1 MQRFVKALW
10 LVDDKEAI
18 AAYRHAHD
26 NIWKE
31 IADGIRSVGISSMD
45 IYLHGNLAV
54 MIMELPDDIDVDEA
68 MSRLATLP
76 RQAEWE
82 EYVSRFQQCLPGDT
96 SDEKWKVM
104 EKIFSLSP
112 NSLKL

>member
-1 MQRFVKALW
+1 MQRFVKTLW
-10 LVDDKEAI
+10 LVGDKDAI

-31 IADGIRSVGISSMD
+31 ISEGIRSVGVSSME

-54 MIMELPDDIDVDEA
+54 MIMELPDDVNVDEA

-82 EYVSRFQQCLPGDT
+82 EYVSTFQQCLPEDT
-96 SDEKWKVM
+96 SAEKWKVM
-104 EKIFSLSP
+104 DKIFTLP
-112 NSLKL
+112 L